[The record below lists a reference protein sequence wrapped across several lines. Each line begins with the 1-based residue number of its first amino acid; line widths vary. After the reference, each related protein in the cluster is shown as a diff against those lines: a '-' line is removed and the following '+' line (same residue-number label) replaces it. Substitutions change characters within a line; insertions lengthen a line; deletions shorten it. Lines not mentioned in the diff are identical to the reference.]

1 MYNVNIKDLRPVNN
15 VTEAQQAILFG
26 LSGQISVYIINYNNN
41 LPQQLSLGE
50 LEKIRNSDA
59 SVDIISNS
67 KPSKLS
73 PFQKVTALNLWV
85 PIIKFQNLMDN
96 KQSQSIDL
104 KNSSYWTRLENLCQ
118 TAITQYPE
126 WKLSQS
132 KIKKTSGLKS
142 WLKSLGANDREADV
156 MSKVLSDFYV
166 ELK

>member
-1 MYNVNIKDLRPVNN
+1 MYNVNIKELRPVKN

-26 LSGQISVYIINYNNN
+26 LSGQVFVYIINYNNS
-41 LPQQLSLGE
+41 LPQLLSYGE

-67 KPSKLS
+67 KPSELS
-73 PFQKVTALNLWV
+73 RFQKVKALDLWV

-96 KQSQSIDL
+96 KQSQNIDL

-132 KIKKTSGLKS
+132 KIKKTSGLKL
-142 WLKSLGANDREADV
+142 WLKSLGANDREAEV
-156 MSKVLSDFYV
+156 MSKVLSDFNI
-166 ELK
+166 ELR